1 MVISDA
7 IWIREKVKEHTL
19 FFKES
24 IPLIASENLI
34 SPITKEMIISD
45 LNNRYAEGLPG
56 HRYYQGNRIV
66 DEIEIKTEDLV
77 RRLFDAKQADVRP
90 ISGTN
95 ANQAVVFALS
105 SPGDKI
111 MSPSLDDGAH
121 ISSAE
126 FGAVG
131 MRGLNITH
139 MAFNTDTMTIDV
151 DETRKLV
158 LREKPKICLFGFSV
172 FLFPAPIKELKE
184 TMDEVGSKVWYDG
197 AHVLGLIAGKKFQDP
212 LREGADIISGSTHK
226 TFPGPQHGIILGN
239 TDDETWKKIRRG
251 VFPGVISN
259 HHLGAMAGLG
269 ITAAEMIDF
278 GESYASQIIE
288 NAQTLAKELY
298 ALGFDVVAEKNGF
311 TKSHT
316 ILVNVKSKGGGKYV
330 AETLEKNNIILN
342 KNMIPGDSNKKSQ
355 DPSGIRIGTQE
366 VTRIGMGKSEMIEIA
381 NLMKKALDGKDV
393 KQEVIELKSKFQEIK
408 YCYGKDKAYEFIELF
423 NK

>member
-1 MVISDA
+1 
-7 IWIREKVKEHTL
+7 
-19 FFKES
+19 
-24 IPLIASENLI
+24 
-34 SPITKEMIISD
+34 MIISD

-95 ANQAVVFALS
+95 ANQAVIFALS

-151 DETRKLV
+151 DETRKLI

>member
-1 MVISDA
+1 MAISDA
-7 IWIREKVKEHTL
+7 IWIREKVKEHTSL
-19 FFKES
+19 FKES

-95 ANQAVVFALS
+95 ANQAVIFALS

-151 DETRKLV
+151 DETRKLI